1 MRRKTAIGYLVTIL
15 LSASVVF
22 GLVSIAAAEQ
32 KMPAP
37 QDQMMQPAAN
47 AALQRPDLIISEI
60 SFSVVQ
66 NTTWGTGTPCQIYNL
81 FATVKNQG
89 KADAKAFNVLIERNK
104 GANGAFEVACQ
115 ACLIPVAGL
124 GKGASMKL
132 DARQFNNCGDF
143 QWNKFRVTADPSAPS
158 EPKGKV
164 AESNEGNNWMTK
176 TYGMPHISPQPM
188 RHKK

>member
-32 KMPAP
+32 KMPAL
-37 QDQMMQPAAN
+37 QDQMMQPGTQPAAN

-115 ACLIPVAGL
+115 TCLITVAGL

-132 DARQFNNCGDF
+132 DARQFNNCGEF
-143 QWNKFRVTADPSAPS
+143 HWNKFRVTADPTSL
-158 EPKGKV
+158 V
-164 AESNEGNNWMTK
+164 AESNEGNNSMTR